1 MTGVPSRMST
11 SFEPSKLYGTNDI
24 FHERFT
30 LITQQFTTYHVQYRG
45 TVSVFFFPLNGVC
58 LFFSVDIYFSCSVWL
73 TIQSKPDMNSGSVL
87 VAWSFKCCHGL
98 YLFLFFFFTILPS
111 KPFKIAFVC
120 DFECIYT
127 DFFPSIFT

>member
-11 SFEPSKLYGTNDI
+11 SYKPSKLYGTNDI

-45 TVSVFFFPLNGVC
+45 TVSVFPLNGVC
-58 LFFSVDIYFSCSVWL
+58 FFSVDIYFSCSVWL
-73 TIQSKPDMNSGSVL
+73 TIQSNPDMNSGSVL

-98 YLFLFFFFTILPS
+98 YLLLFFFS
-111 KPFKIAFVC
+111 PFYQVSHTREHLYAIPNAF
-120 DFECIYT
+120 IQI
-127 DFFPSIFT
+127 FFPSIFI